1 MGTSDRDLGQASN
14 ETGAPSFGLPEEVSI
29 SINTIVVSKFAIS
42 DALSTVKIGNLGGS
56 ATTVVIGS
64 VDVVDAYKHGTS
76 QDVVVQSSGVA
87 GAVAGGLIGAK
98 AGVIIGAP
106 LGPWGSVIIGD
117 ALSIVGTYK
126 GEEWTQDLVDQLLK
140 VEPTETD
147 KLRAE
152 FKKDSF
158 ADKRDKIANDLFQ
171 SVDNDVFQSK
181 GMKSYNGS
189 TIVYNSTDGKT
200 GAQVEVTVV
209 RSTETGQTR
218 AVFALVPTNNR
229 VASGMEG
236 NSYPAAKVQAGYELN
251 ALDRISELQNVWKNT
266 PDPGPTGPQGSGIGP
281 SDPNDPR
288 GPWQTPGAPADR
300 TGGTKARPGG
310 SEGGD
315 GRREGAAPPKPE
327 SWADRHS
334 GPVWEG
340 KGRGGDGTM
349 GRTATRSQGGPKA
362 EDRREGKAPERLDKH
377 GRKES
382 DPKFVGPQPVL
393 LDLDGNGV
401 KITEYHNATRLMTG
415 KDGLR
420 HRSSWAGAGDG
431 VLFCDPD
438 VRSAITERRQHVF
451 TEWNPTA
458 AGDPEAGRT
467 GWRRKCPRWTNAD
480 GCLGST
486 GWQRTSGTWEG
497 YGSRGFGGAGAAGD
511 ARSPGG

>member
-1 MGTSDRDLGQASN
+1 MNPSRDLCNRALAVAYYMGTTKYVEVEGFAEKVQLSITNAISEVVAAGSLLRLEIPKSKSDEIPGLGSELDEKIRGERARIVEEAKQGYSSAEAGARDLDGDGYVDAMERLAFLSKSVIP
-14 ETGAPSFGLPEEVSI
+14 ETRATVQLRAGLREMREAARDIAAKNIELAKIERDRGLEV
-29 SINTIVVSKFAIS
+29 
-42 DALSTVKIGNLGGS
+42 GS
-56 ATTVVIGS
+56 AGRFKS
-64 VDVVDAYKHGTS
+64 DGCFES
-76 QDVVVQSSGVA
+76 NPGA
-87 GAVAGGLIGAK
+87 GPGAGH
-98 AGVIIGAP
+98 
-106 LGPWGSVIIGD
+106 
-117 ALSIVGTYK
+117 
-126 GEEWTQDLVDQLLK
+126 
-140 VEPTETD
+140 
-147 KLRAE
+147 
-152 FKKDSF
+152 
-158 ADKRDKIANDLFQ
+158 
-171 SVDNDVFQSK
+171 
-181 GMKSYNGS
+181 
-189 TIVYNSTDGKT
+189 
-200 GAQVEVTVV
+200 
-209 RSTETGQTR
+209 
-218 AVFALVPTNNR
+218 
-229 VASGMEG
+229 
-236 NSYPAAKVQAGYELN
+236 
-251 ALDRISELQNVWKNT
+251 
-266 PDPGPTGPQGSGIGP
+266 
-281 SDPNDPR
+281 DPNDPR
-288 GPWQTPGAPADR
+288 GPWQLPGAPADR

>member
-1 MGTSDRDLGQASN
+1 MGWDLYGDVDIGVRHPGPKVN
-14 ETGAPSFGLPEEVSI
+14 GVSI
-29 SINTIVVSKFAIS
+29 SIRHGYSLLSGEVTHTATASRGKCEIVGVELANPGLANALELSGYDFHAKIGGLKHDFNLRPGVIGGWTINTYGSAGVRVGLGNTTFNAYVEVAADIQWVASAALDRLHYKSEF
-42 DALSTVKIGNLGGS
+42 DALDNRDK
-56 ATTVVIGS
+56 
-64 VDVVDAYKHGTS
+64 
-76 QDVVVQSSGVA
+76 VA
-87 GAVAGGLIGAK
+87 GEAIASRNRVSAADND
-98 AGVIIGAP
+98 P
-106 LGPWGSVIIGD
+106 LGVNTGPNVE
-117 ALSIVGTYK
+117 YY
-126 GEEWTQDLVDQLLK
+126 EYQD
-140 VEPTETD
+140 
-147 KLRAE
+147 R
-152 FKKDSF
+152 
-158 ADKRDKIANDLFQ
+158 Q
-171 SVDNDVFQSK
+171 S
-181 GMKSYNGS
+181 
-189 TIVYNSTDGKT
+189 
-200 GAQVEVTVV
+200 GAQVRTKVV
-209 RSTETGQTR
+209 ADPVTGQKR
-218 AVFALVPTNNR
+218 AVYSTVIDSNPEQSALR
-229 VASGMEG
+229 G
-236 NSYPAAKVQAGYELN
+236 NTYPPGKVQAGYELN
-251 ALDRISELQNVWKNT
+251 ALDRISEERNVWKNT